1 MRTGI
6 TQEQVNTA
14 ADAILGTGENPTVEK
29 IRAAL
34 GTGSPN
40 TVTRMLD
47 AWRNRLGER
56 LREMSALPDVP
67 GSVGQAMLE
76 LWRLAV
82 DHANREVT
90 ANLKNEGAAL
100 ESARAELARE
110 REGWETR
117 LQAADAKTAQAKA
130 ALELTERARQTLDTQ
145 LLHNEALRA
154 DLAQQR
160 DRLQAVS
167 DQQALE
173 IKELRVLLDER
184 DGELRRD
191 RERQEAYLRTVE
203 DRAHQEIDR
212 ARLDAR
218 QWQHRFETLERA
230 HQSALVTV
238 QTERDLLRDQLR
250 RADNEVARSNG
261 VASALEKV
269 LAKGRAVTPQ
279 RSKAKAGV
287 VVDAAA
293 KRSRKT
299 PARSPRKTP

>member
-1 MRTGI
+1 MRRGI
-6 TQEQVNTA
+6 TQEQVNAA
-14 ADAILGTGENPTVEK
+14 ADVILGAGENPTVEK

-56 LREMSALPDVP
+56 LREMSELPDVP
-67 GSVGQAMLE
+67 GAVGQAMVE

-82 DHANREVT
+82 EHANHEVI
-90 ANLKNEGAAL
+90 ASLKNEAAAL

-110 REGWETR
+110 REGWEAH
-117 LQAADAKTAQAKA
+117 LQAASTEAGQAKA
-130 ALELTERARQTLDTQ
+130 ALELAERARQTLDTQ
-145 LLHNEALRA
+145 LNDNEALRA
-154 DLAQQR
+154 DLVQQR
-160 DRLQAVS
+160 DRLQAYG

-173 IKELRVLLDER
+173 IKELRMLLAER

-191 RERQEAYLRTVE
+191 REQKETYLRNVE

-212 ARLDAR
+212 ARLDAK
-218 QWQHRFETLERA
+218 QWQHRYETLERA
-230 HQSALVTV
+230 HQNALATV

-250 RADNEVARSNG
+250 KADNEVARSKG

-269 LAKGRAVTPQ
+269 LAKGRGVTPQ
-279 RSKAKAGV
+279 RSKAKDAV
-287 VVDAAA
+287 VVDAPA
-293 KRSRKT
+293 KRSRKS
-299 PARSPRKTP
+299 PARSTGKKP

>member
-6 TQEQVNTA
+6 TQEQVNSA
-14 ADAILGTGENPTVEK
+14 ADAILGAGENPTVEK
-29 IRAAL
+29 IRASL

-40 TVTRMLD
+40 TVTRMLE

-67 GSVGQAMLE
+67 GSVGQAMVE

-82 DHANREVT
+82 DHANSEVI
-90 ANLKNEGAAL
+90 ANLKNESAKL
-100 ESARAELARE
+100 EAARAELVRE

-117 LQAADAKTAQAKA
+117 LLAADAEATRAKA
-130 ALELTERARQTLDTQ
+130 ALELTERARQTLVTQ
-145 LLHNEALRA
+145 LQDNEALRA
-154 DLAQQR
+154 DLVQQR
-160 DRLQAVS
+160 DRLQAIG

-191 RERQEAYLRTVE
+191 REQKETYLRNVE

-212 ARLDAR
+212 ARFDAK
-218 QWQHRFETLERA
+218 QWQHRCETSERA
-230 HQSALVTV
+230 HQNALVTV

-250 RADNEVARSNG
+250 KADNEAARSKG
-261 VASALEKV
+261 AALALEKV

-279 RSKAKAGV
+279 RSKAKASV
-287 VVDAAA
+287 VVDGSA
-293 KRSRKT
+293 KRSRKS
-299 PARSPRKTP
+299 PARSTRKAP

>member
-6 TQEQVNTA
+6 TQEQVNAA
-14 ADAILGTGENPTVEK
+14 ADAILGAGENPTVEK

-56 LREMSALPDVP
+56 LREMCALPDVP
-67 GSVGQAMLE
+67 GSVGQAMVE

-82 DHANREVT
+82 DHADREVT
-90 ANLKNEGAAL
+90 ARLTNEGTAL
-100 ESARAELARE
+100 ESARAELVRE
-110 REGWETR
+110 KEGWETR
-117 LQAADAKTAQAKA
+117 LQAADAETAKAKA
-130 ALELTERARQTLDTQ
+130 ALELAERARAALDTQ
-145 LLHNEALRA
+145 LQDNQALRA
-154 DLAQQR
+154 DLVRQR

-173 IKELRVLLDER
+173 IKELRVILDER

-191 RERQEAYLRTVE
+191 REQKETYIRNVE

-230 HQSALVTV
+230 HQSALVTI

-250 RADNEVARSNG
+250 RADNEVARSKG
-261 VASALEKV
+261 IASALEKS
-269 LAKGRAVTPQ
+269 LAKGRTAAPQ
-279 RSKAKAGV
+279 RSKAKGV
-287 VVDAAA
+287 VVADAAA
-293 KRSRKT
+293 KRSRKMA
-299 PARSPRKTP
+299 ARAPRKP